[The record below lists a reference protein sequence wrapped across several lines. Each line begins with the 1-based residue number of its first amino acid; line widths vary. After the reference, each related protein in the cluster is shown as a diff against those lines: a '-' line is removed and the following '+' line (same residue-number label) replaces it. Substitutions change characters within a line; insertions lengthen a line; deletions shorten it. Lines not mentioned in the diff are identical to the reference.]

1 MNRLI
6 AYALPIYIVLFFYY
20 VYVIQ
25 NKRISKKTNAVI
37 NQLPKD
43 DTIHSLLGMY
53 FKVVHYTTI
62 ISLVIQGIYP
72 SSMNHLHPIK
82 FIKQNAFIYLG
93 LICLTIC
100 SILAILSQKEMKN
113 SWRMGIDYTSKTTLI
128 THGIFGYS
136 RNPFFVCLIGI
147 FLSLFLILPN
157 ILTLFLWIIEW
168 MLITL
173 QIRLEEAYLTS
184 KHGQNYLDYTK
195 KTPRYLGIKSIV

>member
-1 MNRLI
+1 MNQLI

-113 SWRMGIDYTSKTTLI
+113 SWRMGIDYTSKTT
-128 THGIFGYS
+128 
-136 RNPFFVCLIGI
+136 
-147 FLSLFLILPN
+147 
-157 ILTLFLWIIEW
+157 
-168 MLITL
+168 
-173 QIRLEEAYLTS
+173 
-184 KHGQNYLDYTK
+184 
-195 KTPRYLGIKSIV
+195 